1 MFDMSILYW
10 HHLVMGI
17 GWAGL
22 DGDWADWRI
31 TSDSDW
37 THYGQ
42 PVGTPP
48 DQGWKIH
55 LSARLQDAERIRSLA
70 AEFCRTAGWS
80 FKHLADRTVLERA
93 NAKDA
98 PRTSSGKF
106 VTIYPPGSAVDEALL
121 DHLTAI
127 FGDCRGPRILGDLQ
141 WRNSVVHVRYGAF
154 RSLSDWDG
162 KPAIRDP
169 SDALVPDRRGVV
181 FDPPDW
187 VELPNWVAAERFRS
201 AGADEP
207 LSRMRVS
214 GAYSFSNAG
223 GVYRALHDAHGE
235 VVLKEGREYVG
246 EQAGRDAAGR
256 VEDEYEALRHL
267 EGSGVAP
274 RAYGTFRSGGSAFMM
289 SERVPGTPF
298 NRAVMSQN
306 PLTAAEAD
314 RTALDEHAASVH
326 HVVRAIER
334 EAERLHALGAVH
346 GDISPR
352 NVLVES
358 PTAARLIDFES
369 CTFGD
374 QPGTIG
380 PATPGFSAPNAVR
393 GPDRDLFAIACLH
406 LAALVPLTT
415 LFPLD
420 PGKIDEVLAAARL
433 WFPTA
438 PADAL
443 RVVFGRCVALPD
455 GNTVRTTP
463 PGVAELRDAIRSRRE
478 APGSV
483 HRSGLQRGADG
494 VTLALQRSEPDT
506 RTSPSPPASQASS
519 GAGLFSGRASAVLLG
534 RTTPAFLARLRGEVL
549 GMLRVDLEDGLAGIG
564 LALLSAPTRA
574 VHRETI
580 DVIARR
586 LTDFSHDQDRTEQL
600 PAGLLNGPSGIAL
613 FLASHGRLHDDAAAV
628 EASRRL
634 LQIDVRR
641 LELRHGW
648 GLQLRHSGR
657 LVPFLGS
664 GSAGVG
670 TALVQVFRATSDQD
684 LLRVLHGVADAASP
698 EFTAHSGL
706 LDGRAGLVHFL
717 VDVGELGIAPYDPE
731 SVAARLDEHRR
742 RLALH
747 RLQTPEGVAY
757 PDQHLRAV
765 DDGWGHGG
773 AGVLTALAAIEDFER
788 GRNVQHD
795 VPSFLRGGHR

>member
-1 MFDMSILYW
+1 
-10 HHLVMGI
+10 MGL
-17 GWAGL
+17 GWARLG
-22 DGDWADWRI
+22 GDWTGWR
-31 TSDSDW
+31 TASNFDW
-37 THYGQ
+37 THFQQ
-42 PVGTPP
+42 PAGAPP
-48 DQGWKIH
+48 DQGRKIH
-55 LSARLQDAERIRSLA
+55 LSARLQDAERVRSLA
-70 AEFCRTAGWS
+70 AKFCRTAGWS
-80 FKHLADRTVLERA
+80 FKHLTDRTVLERA

-127 FGDCRGPRILGDLQ
+127 FGGCRGPRILGDLQ

-162 KPAIRDP
+162 KSAIRDP
-169 SDALVPDRRGVV
+169 SGALVPDRRGVV
-181 FDPPDW
+181 FDPPEW
-187 VELPNWVAAERFRS
+187 VELPNWVAAERLRS

-246 EQAGRDAAGR
+246 EHTGRDAAGR

-267 EGSGVAP
+267 EGAGVAP
-274 RAYGTFRSGGSAFMM
+274 RAYGTFRSGGSAFMV

-306 PLTAAEAD
+306 PLTATEAD
-314 RTALDEHAASVH
+314 RTALDEHAASVQ

-334 EAERLHALGAVH
+334 EVERLHALGAVH

-369 CTFGD
+369 CTVGD

-406 LAALVPLTT
+406 LAALLPLTT

-420 PGKIDEVLAAARL
+420 PGKIDEVLAAARV

-438 PADAL
+438 PVDAL
-443 RVVFGRCVALPD
+443 RVVFGRCVALPN

-463 PGVAELRDAIRSRRE
+463 PGVAELRDAIRSRWE
-478 APGSV
+478 APGSA
-483 HRSGLQRGADG
+483 HRSGLERGADG
-494 VTLALQRSEPDT
+494 VALALQRSEPDT
-506 RTSPSPPASQASS
+506 RTSPSLPASQASS

-534 RTTPAFLARLRGEVL
+534 RTTPAFLARLRDEVL
-549 GMLRVDLEDGLAGIG
+549 GMLRVDLEDGLTGIG
-564 LALLSAPTRA
+564 LALLSAPTRD

-634 LQIDVRR
+634 LQTDVRR
-641 LELRHGW
+641 LEHRHGW

-717 VDVGELGIAPYDPE
+717 VDVGELGVAPYDPE

-765 DDGWGHGG
+765 DDDWGHGG

-788 GRNVQHD
+788 GRDVQHD

>member
-1 MFDMSILYW
+1 
-10 HHLVMGI
+10 MGL
-17 GWAGL
+17 GWARLG
-22 DGDWADWRI
+22 GDWTGWR
-31 TSDSDW
+31 TASDLDW
-37 THYGQ
+37 THFQQ
-42 PVGTPP
+42 PAGAPP

-55 LSARLQDAERIRSLA
+55 LSARLQDAERVRSLA

-80 FKHLADRTVLERA
+80 FKHLTDRTVLERA

-127 FGDCRGPRILGDLQ
+127 FGGCRGPRILGDLQ
-141 WRNSVVHVRYGAF
+141 WRKSVVHVRYGAF

-169 SDALVPDRRGVV
+169 SGALVPDRRGVV

-187 VELPNWVAAERFRS
+187 VGLPNWVAAERLRS

-274 RAYGTFRSGGSAFMM
+274 RACGTFRSGGSAFMM

-438 PADAL
+438 PVDAL

-478 APGSV
+478 APGSA
-483 HRSGLQRGADG
+483 HRSGLERGADG
-494 VTLALQRSEPDT
+494 VALALQRSEPDT
-506 RTSPSPPASQASS
+506 RTSPSPRASQASS

-534 RTTPAFLARLRGEVL
+534 RTTPAFLARLRDEVL

-574 VHRETI
+574 DHRETI

-613 FLASHGRLHDDAAAV
+613 FLASHGRLHDDAAAL

-717 VDVGELGIAPYDPE
+717 VDVGELGIEPYDPE

-757 PDQHLRAV
+757 PGQHLRAV
-765 DDGWGHGG
+765 DDRWGHGG

-788 GRNVQHD
+788 GRDVQHD

>member
-1 MFDMSILYW
+1 LFEHGERTHVAFDMSILQC
-10 HHLVMGI
+10 HDLGMGL
-17 GWAGL
+17 GWARLG
-22 DGDWADWRI
+22 GDWTGWR
-31 TSDSDW
+31 TASDLDW
-37 THYGQ
+37 THFQQLAGA
-42 PVGTPP
+42 PP

-55 LSARLQDAERIRSLA
+55 LSARLQDAERVRSLA

-80 FKHLADRTVLERA
+80 FKHLTDRTVLERA

-127 FGDCRGPRILGDLQ
+127 FGGCRGPRILGDLQ
-141 WRNSVVHVRYGAF
+141 WRKSVVHVRYGAF

-169 SDALVPDRRGVV
+169 SGALVPDRRGVV

-187 VELPNWVAAERFRS
+187 VGLPNWVAAERLRS

-438 PADAL
+438 PVDAL

-478 APGSV
+478 APGSA
-483 HRSGLQRGADG
+483 HRSGLERGADG
-494 VTLALQRSEPDT
+494 NG
-506 RTSPSPPASQASS
+506 PSPTR
-519 GAGLFSGRASAVLLG
+519 GLPRPRA
-534 RTTPAFLARLRGEVL
+534 R
-549 GMLRVDLEDGLAGIG
+549 
-564 LALLSAPTRA
+564 
-574 VHRETI
+574 
-580 DVIARR
+580 ARR
-586 LTDFSHDQDRTEQL
+586 PQARACS
-600 PAGLLNGPSGIAL
+600 PAGLLRYSWAGQRRRSSPGCGTRSSACCASISRTGWRGSASRSSAHRHGPST
-613 FLASHGRLHDDAAAV
+613 GR
-628 EASRRL
+628 
-634 LQIDVRR
+634 
-641 LELRHGW
+641 
-648 GLQLRHSGR
+648 
-657 LVPFLGS
+657 
-664 GSAGVG
+664 
-670 TALVQVFRATSDQD
+670 
-684 LLRVLHGVADAASP
+684 
-698 EFTAHSGL
+698 
-706 LDGRAGLVHFL
+706 
-717 VDVGELGIAPYDPE
+717 
-731 SVAARLDEHRR
+731 
-742 RLALH
+742 
-747 RLQTPEGVAY
+747 
-757 PDQHLRAV
+757 
-765 DDGWGHGG
+765 
-773 AGVLTALAAIEDFER
+773 
-788 GRNVQHD
+788 
-795 VPSFLRGGHR
+795 PST

>member
-1 MFDMSILYW
+1 MSILRW
-10 HHLVMGI
+10 HDLNMGS
-17 GWAGL
+17 GWARL
-22 DGDWADWRI
+22 DGDWTGWR
-31 TSDSDW
+31 TASDRDW
-37 THYGQ
+37 TRFRQ
-42 PVGTPP
+42 PVGAPP

-55 LSARLQDAERIRSLA
+55 LSARLQDAERVRSLA

-80 FKHLADRTVLERA
+80 FKYLTDRTVLERA

-106 VTIYPPGSAVDEALL
+106 VTIYPPASAVDEALL
-121 DHLTAI
+121 DHLAAVLH
-127 FGDCRGPRILGDLQ
+127 DCCGPRILGDLQ

-169 SDALVPDRRGVV
+169 SGALVPDRRGVV

-187 VELPNWVAAERFRS
+187 VELPNWVVAERLRS
-201 AGADEP
+201 AGVDEP

-223 GVYRALHDAHGE
+223 GVYRAVHDAHGE
-235 VVLKEGREYVG
+235 VVLKEGREHVG
-246 EQAGRDAAGR
+246 EHAGRDAAGR

-267 EGSGVAP
+267 ERSGVAP
-274 RAYGTFRSGGSAFMM
+274 RVYGTFRSGGSAFMM

-326 HVVRAIER
+326 LVVRAIER
-334 EAERLHALGAVH
+334 EVERLHALGAVH

-358 PTAARLIDFES
+358 PSAARLIDFES
-369 CTFGD
+369 CTVGD
-374 QPGTIG
+374 PPGTIV

-406 LAALVPLTT
+406 LAALVPLTS

-420 PGKIDEVLAAARL
+420 PGKIDEVLAAARV

-438 PADAL
+438 PVDAL

-455 GNTVRTTP
+455 GHTARTTP
-463 PGVAELRDAIRSRRE
+463 PSVAELRDAIRSRRE
-478 APGSV
+478 APGSA
-483 HRSGLQRGADG
+483 HRPGLERGADG
-494 VTLALQRSEPDT
+494 LALALRRSEPDT
-506 RTSPSPPASQASS
+506 TSPPGPLSSQAPS
-519 GAGLFSGRASAVLLG
+519 GAGLFSGRASEVLMG
-534 RTTPAFLARLRGEVL
+534 RTTPAFLDRLRDEAL

-564 LALLSAPTRA
+564 LALLSAPTPS
-574 VHRETI
+574 VHRDTV
-580 DVIARR
+580 DVIAKR
-586 LTDFSHDQDRTEQL
+586 LTAFSRDDDRSRHL
-600 PAGLLNGPSGIAL
+600 PAGLRNGPSGIAL
-613 FLASHGRLHDDAAAV
+613 FLALYGRLHGDDAAV
-628 EASRRL
+628 EASRRML
-634 LQIDVRR
+634 EIDVQR
-641 LELRHGW
+641 LEHRHGW
-648 GLQLRHSGR
+648 GRQLRHSGR

-670 TALVQVFRATSDQD
+670 VALVQVFRATTDQD
-684 LLRVLHGVADAASP
+684 LLPVLHGVAEAASP
-698 EFTAHSGL
+698 EFTAHPGL

-717 VDVGELGIAPYDPE
+717 VDVGELGIAPFDAE
-731 SVAARLDEHRR
+731 SVGERLDEHRR
-742 RLALH
+742 RFALH
-747 RLQTPEGVAY
+747 RLQTPDGVAY

-788 GRNVQHD
+788 GRDVQHD

>member
-1 MFDMSILYW
+1 M
-10 HHLVMGI
+10 
-17 GWAGL
+17 
-22 DGDWADWRI
+22 
-31 TSDSDW
+31 
-37 THYGQ
+37 
-42 PVGTPP
+42 
-48 DQGWKIH
+48 
-55 LSARLQDAERIRSLA
+55 
-70 AEFCRTAGWS
+70 
-80 FKHLADRTVLERA
+80 
-93 NAKDA
+93 
-98 PRTSSGKF
+98 
-106 VTIYPPGSAVDEALL
+106 TIYPPGSAVDEALL

-169 SDALVPDRRGVV
+169 SGALVPDRRGVV

-187 VELPNWVAAERFRS
+187 VERPNWVAAERFRS
-201 AGADEP
+201 AGADER

-334 EAERLHALGAVH
+334 EVERLHALGAVH

-369 CTFGD
+369 CTVGD

-420 PGKIDEVLAAARL
+420 PGKIDEVLAAARV

-438 PADAL
+438 PVDAL

-463 PGVAELRDAIRSRRE
+463 PGVAELRDAIRSRRK

-483 HRSGLQRGADG
+483 HRSGLERGADG
-494 VTLALQRSEPDT
+494 VTLALQRTELDT

-534 RTTPAFLARLRGEVL
+534 WTTPAFLARLRGEVL

-717 VDVGELGIAPYDPE
+717 VDVGELGIEPYDPE

-747 RLQTPEGVAY
+747 RLQTSEGVAY
-757 PDQHLRAV
+757 PGQHLRAV

-788 GRNVQHD
+788 GRDVQHD

>member
-1 MFDMSILYW
+1 
-10 HHLVMGI
+10 MGL
-17 GWAGL
+17 GWARLG
-22 DGDWADWRI
+22 GDWTGWR
-31 TSDSDW
+31 TASDLDW
-37 THYGQ
+37 THFQQ
-42 PVGTPP
+42 PAGAPP

-55 LSARLQDAERIRSLA
+55 LSARLQDAERVRSLA

-80 FKHLADRTVLERA
+80 FKHLTDRTVLERA

-127 FGDCRGPRILGDLQ
+127 FGGCRGPRILGDLQ
-141 WRNSVVHVRYGAF
+141 WRKSVVHVRYGAF

-169 SDALVPDRRGVV
+169 SGALVPDRRGVV

-187 VELPNWVAAERFRS
+187 VGLPNWVAAERLRS

-438 PADAL
+438 PVDAL

-478 APGSV
+478 APGSA
-483 HRSGLQRGADG
+483 HRSGLERGADG
-494 VTLALQRSEPDT
+494 VALALQRSEPDT
-506 RTSPSPPASQASS
+506 RTSPSPRASQASS

-534 RTTPAFLARLRGEVL
+534 RTTPAFLARLRDEVL

-574 VHRETI
+574 DHRETI

-586 LTDFSHDQDRTEQL
+586 LTDFSHDHDRTEQL

-613 FLASHGRLHDDAAAV
+613 FLASHGRLHDDAAAL

-717 VDVGELGIAPYDPE
+717 VDVGELGIEPYDPE

-757 PDQHLRAV
+757 PGQHLRAV

-788 GRNVQHD
+788 GRDVQHD

>member
-1 MFDMSILYW
+1 MSTLHCHDLDM
-10 HHLVMGI
+10 GT
-17 GWAGL
+17 GWARLG
-22 DGDWADWRI
+22 GDWTGWR
-31 TSDSDW
+31 TASDLDW
-37 THYGQ
+37 THHQQ
-42 PVGTPP
+42 PEGAPP

-55 LSARLQDAERIRSLA
+55 LSARLQDAERVRSLA
-70 AEFCRTAGWS
+70 AVFCRTAEWS
-80 FKHLADRTVLERA
+80 FKYLTTRTVLERA

-106 VTIYPPGSAVDEALL
+106 VTIYPPASAVDEALL
-121 DHLTAI
+121 DRLAAI

-141 WRNSVVHVRYGAF
+141 WRKSVVHVRYGAF

-169 SDALVPDRRGVV
+169 SGALVPDRRGVV

-187 VELPNWVAAERFRS
+187 VELPNWAAAERHRS
-201 AGADEP
+201 AGANEA

-223 GVYRALHDAHGE
+223 GVYRATDDEHGE
-235 VVLKEGREYVG
+235 VVVKEGREYVG

-256 VEDEYEALRHL
+256 VEDEYETLRHL
-267 EGSGVAP
+267 ERSGVAP
-274 RAYGTFRSGGSAFMM
+274 RVHGTFRAGGSAFMM
-289 SERVPGTPF
+289 SEPVPGTPF

-314 RTALDEHAASVH
+314 RTALDEHATSVRQA
-326 HVVRAIER
+326 VRAIER
-334 EAERLHALGAVH
+334 QVERLHALGAVH

-369 CTFGD
+369 CTVGELS
-374 QPGTIG
+374 GTVG
-380 PATPGFSAPNAVR
+380 PTTPGFSAPNAVR

-420 PGKIDEVLAAARL
+420 PGKIDEVLAAARV

-438 PADAL
+438 PVDAL
-443 RVVFGRCVALPD
+443 RSVIGRCVALPD
-455 GNTVRTTP
+455 GNTARLTP
-463 PGVAELRDAIRSRRE
+463 PSVAELRDAIRSRRAATGSE
-478 APGSV
+478 RRPG
-483 HRSGLQRGADG
+483 LERGADG
-494 VTLALQRSEPDT
+494 LALALQRSEPDT
-506 RTSPSPPASQASS
+506 RTPPGPLSSEAPS
-519 GAGLFSGRASAVLLG
+519 GAGLFSGRASEVLLG
-534 RTTPAFLARLRGEVL
+534 RTTPTSFARLRDEVL
-549 GMLRVDLEDGLAGIG
+549 DTLRVDLEDGLAGIG
-564 LALLSAPTRA
+564 LALLSAPPRS
-574 VHRETI
+574 VHRDTV
-580 DVIARR
+580 DVIAER
-586 LTDFSHDQDRTEQL
+586 LTEFSHDGNRAQRL
-600 PAGLLNGPSGIAL
+600 PAGLRNGPSGIAL
-613 FLASHGRLHDDAAAV
+613 FLALHGRLHDDDAAV
-628 EASRRL
+628 EASRRML
-634 LQIDVRR
+634 EIDVQR
-641 LELRHGW
+641 LEHRQGW
-648 GLQLRHSGR
+648 GGQLRHSGR

-670 TALVQVFRATSDQD
+670 VALVQVFRATTDQD
-684 LLRVLHGVADAASP
+684 LLPVLHGVAEAASP

-717 VDVGELGIAPYDPE
+717 VDVGELGIAPFDAD
-731 SVAARLDEHRR
+731 SVGERLDEHRR
-742 RLALH
+742 RFALH
-747 RLQTPEGVAY
+747 RLQTPDGVAY

-773 AGVLTALAAIEDFER
+773 AGVLTALAAIEHFEG
-788 GRNVQHD
+788 GRDVQHD

>member
-1 MFDMSILYW
+1 MSILQC
-10 HHLVMGI
+10 HDLGMGL
-17 GWAGL
+17 GWARLG
-22 DGDWADWRI
+22 GDWTGWR
-31 TSDSDW
+31 TASDLDW
-37 THYGQ
+37 THFQQ
-42 PVGTPP
+42 PAGAPP

-55 LSARLQDAERIRSLA
+55 LSARLQDAERVRSLA

-80 FKHLADRTVLERA
+80 FKHLTDRTVLERA

-98 PRTSSGKF
+98 PRTSSGKY
-106 VTIYPPGSAVDEALL
+106 VTIYPPGSAVNETLL

-127 FGDCRGPRILGDLQ
+127 FGGCRGPRILGDLQ
-141 WRNSVVHVRYGAF
+141 WRKSVVHVRYGAF

-162 KPAIRDP
+162 KPAIRNP
-169 SDALVPDRRGVV
+169 SGALVPDRRGVV

-187 VELPNWVAAERFRS
+187 VGLPNWVAAERLRS

-267 EGSGVAP
+267 GGSGVAP

-438 PADAL
+438 PVDAL

-478 APGSV
+478 APGSA
-483 HRSGLQRGADG
+483 HRSGLERGADG

-534 RTTPAFLARLRGEVL
+534 RTTPAFLARLRDEVL

-628 EASRRL
+628 ESSRRL

-641 LELRHGW
+641 LEHRHGW

-731 SVAARLDEHRR
+731 SIAARLDEHRR

-788 GRNVQHD
+788 GRDVQHD